1 MQLGMYLLKMINM
14 KYLSVIFFLF
24 FISCQSEKGI
34 EIRDVSDI
42 LVSDS
47 LSTVKIKGEKLD
59 LDLLC
64 PLSILCVDTILLV
77 YQDFEEKMVKAYGM
91 QSGQLLGQFLRKGGG
106 PDEVYMFSGF
116 VQSLT
121 LGNTPEV
128 VIQSYPQYLAL
139 LNLNETLKENKTVY
153 KKKYNFTDSDRSAL
167 FAACN
172 AVFYLEDSILL
183 LTKAPERSGRMDDGN
198 TYFELYNYD
207 ENSILKRFYA
217 TDLPFI
223 SQAFELYKGSVALK
237 KDRTKIASFMRFMPM
252 FAVTDIE
259 TGSSKQYFPFGKPND
274 IKEYIE
280 TPGYYYWGVCVTDDR
295 IIALY
300 KGGVDPMELS
310 SDTLTSYLHIFN
322 WGGSLLHK
330 IEIEDNIK
338 CISFDEMTGMIYAVM
353 MNDEIKRYDIDTI

>member
-1 MQLGMYLLKMINM
+1 M
-14 KYLSVIFFLF
+14 KYLSVIIFLF
-24 FISCQSEKGI
+24 FISCHSEKDMK
-34 EIRDVSDI
+34 EIREVSDAS
-42 LVSDS
+42 VSNS
-47 LSTVKIKGEKLD
+47 LSTVKVKGEKLD

-172 AVFYLEDSILL
+172 AVFYL
-183 LTKAPERSGRMDDGN
+183 
-198 TYFELYNYD
+198 
-207 ENSILKRFYA
+207 
-217 TDLPFI
+217 
-223 SQAFELYKGSVALK
+223 
-237 KDRTKIASFMRFMPM
+237 
-252 FAVTDIE
+252 
-259 TGSSKQYFPFGKPND
+259 
-274 IKEYIE
+274 
-280 TPGYYYWGVCVTDDR
+280 
-295 IIALY
+295 
-300 KGGVDPMELS
+300 
-310 SDTLTSYLHIFN
+310 
-322 WGGSLLHK
+322 
-330 IEIEDNIK
+330 
-338 CISFDEMTGMIYAVM
+338 
-353 MNDEIKRYDIDTI
+353 

>member
-1 MQLGMYLLKMINM
+1 M
-14 KYLSVIFFLF
+14 K
-24 FISCQSEKGI
+24 
-34 EIRDVSDI
+34 EIREVSDAS
-42 LVSDS
+42 VSNS
-47 LSTVKIKGEKLD
+47 LSTVKVKGEKLD

-172 AVFYLEDSILL
+172 AVFYL
-183 LTKAPERSGRMDDGN
+183 
-198 TYFELYNYD
+198 
-207 ENSILKRFYA
+207 
-217 TDLPFI
+217 
-223 SQAFELYKGSVALK
+223 
-237 KDRTKIASFMRFMPM
+237 
-252 FAVTDIE
+252 
-259 TGSSKQYFPFGKPND
+259 
-274 IKEYIE
+274 
-280 TPGYYYWGVCVTDDR
+280 
-295 IIALY
+295 
-300 KGGVDPMELS
+300 
-310 SDTLTSYLHIFN
+310 
-322 WGGSLLHK
+322 
-330 IEIEDNIK
+330 
-338 CISFDEMTGMIYAVM
+338 
-353 MNDEIKRYDIDTI
+353 